1 MKNNIE
7 RIIGTIETWFFGK
20 YFQDMAIIHN
30 LEGCGEY
37 LDTVEEKVALRLFS
51 SEECIEFMKYFN
63 VERELYDSKYSH
75 MGTYKIDMVKF
86 VRVTDDLFL
95 VELHAFA
102 KFSELDWDKVKNTH
116 D

>member
-37 LDTVEEKVALRLFS
+37 LDTVEEKVALRL
-51 SEECIEFMKYFN
+51 
-63 VERELYDSKYSH
+63 
-75 MGTYKIDMVKF
+75 
-86 VRVTDDLFL
+86 
-95 VELHAFA
+95 
-102 KFSELDWDKVKNTH
+102 
-116 D
+116 